1 MWKKFDVWKDLVP
14 RFKNNLYYFATDSL
28 EQRQTF
34 FPKSGHVTSGQNYD
48 EWWSH
53 GEQDAGSI
61 YGEDPMF
68 VDVGSD
74 NFNLRPESPMSHLPI
89 YHLNLTLV
97 QQI

>member
-1 MWKKFDVWKDLVP
+1 MP
-14 RFKNNLYYFATDSL
+14 RFRNNLYYFATDSL

-34 FPKSGHVTSGQNYD
+34 FPKGKNYL